1 MAPPSTTPFQ
11 LNTDGSTH
19 LDTGQGGI
27 GSVIR
32 DSTGNWHIGFSG
44 HHISHGSV
52 ETELLALYH
61 DLQLTFTHG
70 YKSLE
75 VNLDVQA
82 IITIL
87 QTYHPLYANLIHDC
101 RFLLTQLDDPAIF
114 YTYREQN

>member
-52 ETELLALYH
+52 ETELRALYH
-61 DLQLTFTHG
+61 GLQLAYNHG
-70 YKSLE
+70 YKPLE
-75 VNLDVQA
+75 VNLDAQIV
-82 IITIL
+82 INIL
-87 QTYHPLYANLIHDC
+87 QTSHPLYANLIHDC
-101 RFLLTQLDDPAIF
+101 RFLLKQLDDPVIL
-114 YTYREQN
+114 YT